1 MWNKNF
7 LLLWIGQA
15 ISQIGNRIYVM
26 ALAWYIVAVM
36 NSPGKMIVLF
46 IISSLPSLLFGT
58 LIGPLVEKW
67 NKKTVIV
74 ACDIISGILTG
85 ILATMIYFGY
95 NSLWI
100 IYLISFLL
108 NTVNLFFSPSVNSI
122 LPTVIPADHYRQ
134 GTSLMKMMTFLSQ
147 IMGAAVGGMLV
158 GFFGVFWSIAINAA
172 SFLISAAM
180 SLFVVFKPMVVQ
192 ATGNYIKNIK
202 EGFRYLSKDKT
213 LSGTMSIAV
222 IVNLFLPSFI
232 VIVPIVIKNG
242 MNLDAIHYGIVDAA
256 IPIGAVLV
264 SLLLSVMKGKEKM
277 NPLKTLSKSIIGI
290 ALMYILVA
298 IFKNYAAILIA
309 GLAFGFLSNNV
320 NIKVLSYFIENVE
333 PQFRGRVF
341 SLLESLSYA
350 SISISYIIVSIL
362 SSKYDI
368 YVVMIVNGLCLL
380 VIAAASLLIASRTNR
395 QQNNLNS

>member
-7 LLLWIGQA
+7 LLLWFGQA

-67 NKKTVIV
+67 NKKRVIV
-74 ACDIISGILTG
+74 VCDIISGCLTAL
-85 ILATMIYFGY
+85 LALMIHFGY
-95 NSLWI
+95 NWLWL
-100 IYLISFLL
+100 IYLVCFLL

-122 LPTVIPADHYRQ
+122 LPTIIPADHYRQ

-172 SFLISAAM
+172 SFFISALM
-180 SLFVVFKPMVVQ
+180 SAFVTFVPSAVTAAGKYFSD
-192 ATGNYIKNIK
+192 IK
-202 EGFRYLSKDKT
+202 EGFRYLSRDRM
-213 LSGTMSIAV
+213 LSGTLAIAV
-222 IVNLFLPSFI
+222 TVNLFLPSFI
-232 VIVPIVIKNG
+232 VLVPIIIKNG
-242 MNLDAIHYGIVDAA
+242 LNLDAVHYGIVDAA

-264 SLLLSVMKGKEKM
+264 SLLLSLQKKKGNT
-277 NPLKTLSKSIIGI
+277 NPMKTLALSIAGI
-290 ALMYILVA
+290 ALVYVLVSA
-298 IFKNYAAILIA
+298 FRNFTTVLLA
-309 GLAFGFLSNNV
+309 GMVFGFLSNNV
-320 NIKVLSYFIENVE
+320 NIKVLSYFIETVE

-350 SISISYIIVSIL
+350 SISVSYIIVSIL
-362 SSKYDI
+362 SSKFDI
-368 YVVMIVNGLCLL
+368 YVVLLVNGVCLL
-380 VIAAASLLIASRTNR
+380 IIAAASMLIMTKARK
-395 QQNNLNS
+395 QIK

>member
-74 ACDIISGILTG
+74 ACDIVSGCLTAV
-85 ILATMIYFGY
+85 LAVMVHFGY
-95 NSLWI
+95 NYLWL

-122 LPTVIPADHYRQ
+122 LPAVIPADKYRQ

-172 SFLISAAM
+172 SFLISGVM
-180 SLFVVFKPMVVQ
+180 SLFVTFKPAVTRI
-192 ATGNYIKNIK
+192 AGNYIQNIK
-202 EGFRYLSKDKT
+202 DGFKYLSQDRT
-213 LSGTMSIAV
+213 LAGTLAMAV
-222 IVNLFLPSFI
+222 TINLFLPAFI
-232 VIVPIVIKNG
+232 VLIPIIIKNG

-256 IPIGAVLV
+256 IPIGAVIV
-264 SLLLSVMKGKEKM
+264 SILLSVVKKKGDM
-277 NPLKTLSKSIIGI
+277 NPVRTLAFSIAGI
-290 ALMYILVA
+290 ALMYVLVSIFRNFA
-298 IFKNYAAILIA
+298 IMLLSGI
-309 GLAFGFLSNNV
+309 AFGFLSNNV
-320 NIKVLSYFIENVE
+320 NIKVLSYFIEKVAPE
-333 PQFRGRVF
+333 FRGRVF

-362 SSKYDI
+362 SSKLDI
-368 YVVMIVNGLCLL
+368 YVVLLVNGACLL
-380 VIAAASLLIASRTNR
+380 TISAISLLLQARAKNKERI
-395 QQNNLNS
+395 

>member
-1 MWNKNF
+1 MWNKDF

-26 ALAWYIVAVM
+26 ALAWHIVAVM
-36 NSPGKMIVLF
+36 NSPGYMIVLF
-46 IISSLPSLLFGT
+46 IISSLPSLLFGA

-74 ACDIISGILTG
+74 ACDIISGCLTAG
-85 ILATMIYFGY
+85 LALMVHFGFD
-95 NSLWI
+95 NIWL

-122 LPTVIPADHYRQ
+122 LPTVIPAEKYRQ

-180 SLFVVFKPMVVQ
+180 SVFVTFKPAVTRI
-192 ATGNYIKNIK
+192 AGNYIQNFK
-202 EGFRYLSKDKT
+202 EGFRYLRQDRM
-213 LSGTMSIAV
+213 LSGILSMAV
-222 IVNLFLPSFI
+222 TVNLFLPSFI
-232 VIVPIVIKNG
+232 VIVPIIIRNG
-242 MNLDAIHYGIVDAA
+242 MNLDAIHYGLVDAA

-264 SLLLSVMKGKEKM
+264 SILLSVMKKKGDM
-277 NPLKTLSKSIIGI
+277 NPVRTLSMSIAGI
-290 ALMYILVA
+290 ALMYVLVSVFRNFA
-298 IFKNYAAILIA
+298 IMLLA
-309 GLAFGFLSNNV
+309 GMAYGFLANNV
-320 NIKVLSYFIENVE
+320 NIKVLSYFIEKVE
-333 PQFRGRVF
+333 PEFRGRVF

-350 SISISYIIVSIL
+350 SISISYVIVSLL
-362 SSKYDI
+362 SSKLDI
-368 YVVMIVNGLCLL
+368 YVVLLVNGACLL
-380 VIAAASLLIASRTNR
+380 TISAVSMLVQARARNKETK
-395 QQNNLNS
+395 

>member
-7 LLLWIGQA
+7 LLLWFGQA

-67 NKKTVIV
+67 NKKRVIV
-74 ACDIISGILTG
+74 VCDIISGCLTAL
-85 ILATMIYFGY
+85 LALMIHFGY
-95 NSLWI
+95 NWLWL
-100 IYLISFLL
+100 IYLVCFLL

-122 LPTVIPADHYRQ
+122 LPTIIPADHYRQ

-172 SFLISAAM
+172 SFFISALM
-180 SLFVVFKPMVVQ
+180 SAFVTFVPSAVTAAGKYFSD
-192 ATGNYIKNIK
+192 IK
-202 EGFRYLSKDKT
+202 EGFRYLSRDRM
-213 LSGTMSIAV
+213 LSGTLAIAV
-222 IVNLFLPSFI
+222 TVNLFLPSFI
-232 VIVPIVIKNG
+232 VLVPIIIKNG
-242 MNLDAIHYGIVDAA
+242 LNLDAVHYGIVDAA

-264 SLLLSVMKGKEKM
+264 SLLLSLQKKKGNA
-277 NPLKTLSKSIIGI
+277 NPMKTLALSIAGI
-290 ALMYILVA
+290 ALVYVLVSA
-298 IFKNYAAILIA
+298 FRNFTTVLLA
-309 GLAFGFLSNNV
+309 GMVFGFLSNNV
-320 NIKVLSYFIENVE
+320 NIKVLSYFIEKVE

-350 SISISYIIVSIL
+350 SISISYVIVSIL
-362 SSKYDI
+362 SSKLDI
-368 YVVMIVNGLCLL
+368 YVVLLVNGVCLL
-380 VIAAASLLIASRTNR
+380 SIAAASMLVMTKGRNR
-395 QQNNLNS
+395 NL

>member
-7 LLLWIGQA
+7 LLLWFGQA

-67 NKKTVIV
+67 NKKRVIV
-74 ACDIISGILTG
+74 VCDIISGCLTAL
-85 ILATMIYFGY
+85 LALMIHFGY
-95 NSLWI
+95 NWLWL
-100 IYLISFLL
+100 IYLVCFLL

-122 LPTVIPADHYRQ
+122 LPTIIPADHYRQ

-172 SFLISAAM
+172 SFFISALM
-180 SLFVVFKPMVVQ
+180 SAFVTFVPSAVTAAGKYFSD
-192 ATGNYIKNIK
+192 IK
-202 EGFRYLSKDKT
+202 EGFRYLSRDRM
-213 LSGTMSIAV
+213 LSGTLAIAV
-222 IVNLFLPSFI
+222 TVNLFLPSFI
-232 VIVPIVIKNG
+232 VLVPIIIKNG
-242 MNLDAIHYGIVDAA
+242 LNLDAVHYGIVDAA

-264 SLLLSVMKGKEKM
+264 SLLLSLHKKKGNA
-277 NPLKTLSKSIIGI
+277 NPMKTLALSIAGI
-290 ALMYILVA
+290 ALVYVLVSA
-298 IFKNYAAILIA
+298 FRNFTTVLLA
-309 GLAFGFLSNNV
+309 GMVFGFLSNNV
-320 NIKVLSYFIENVE
+320 NIKVLSYFIEKVE

-350 SISISYIIVSIL
+350 SISVSYIIVSIL
-362 SSKYDI
+362 SSKFDI
-368 YVVMIVNGLCLL
+368 YVVLLVNGVCLL
-380 VIAAASLLIASRTNR
+380 IIAAASMLIMTKTRK
-395 QQNNLNS
+395 QIK

>member
-7 LLLWIGQA
+7 LLLWFGQA

-67 NKKTVIV
+67 NKKRVIV
-74 ACDIISGILTG
+74 VCDIISGCLTAL
-85 ILATMIYFGY
+85 LALMIHFGY
-95 NSLWI
+95 NWLWL
-100 IYLISFLL
+100 IYLVCFLL

-122 LPTVIPADHYRQ
+122 LPTIIPADHYRQ

-172 SFLISAAM
+172 SFFISALM
-180 SLFVVFKPMVVQ
+180 SAFVTFVPSAVTAAGKYFSD
-192 ATGNYIKNIK
+192 IK
-202 EGFRYLSKDKT
+202 EGFRYLSRDRM
-213 LSGTMSIAV
+213 LSGTLAIAV
-222 IVNLFLPSFI
+222 TVNLFLPSFI
-232 VIVPIVIKNG
+232 VLVPIIIKNG
-242 MNLDAIHYGIVDAA
+242 LNLDAVHYGIVDAA

-264 SLLLSVMKGKEKM
+264 SLLLSLQKKKGNA
-277 NPLKTLSKSIIGI
+277 NPMKTLALSIAGI
-290 ALMYILVA
+290 ALVYVLVSA
-298 IFKNYAAILIA
+298 FRNFTTVLLA
-309 GLAFGFLSNNV
+309 GMVFGFLSNNV
-320 NIKVLSYFIENVE
+320 NIKVLSYFIEKVE

-350 SISISYIIVSIL
+350 SISVSYIIVSIL
-362 SSKYDI
+362 SSKFDI
-368 YVVMIVNGLCLL
+368 YVVLLVNGVCLL
-380 VIAAASLLIASRTNR
+380 IIAAASMLIMTKTRK
-395 QQNNLNS
+395 QIK

>member
-7 LLLWIGQA
+7 LLLWFGQA

-67 NKKTVIV
+67 NKKRVIV
-74 ACDIISGILTG
+74 VCDIISGCLTAL
-85 ILATMIYFGY
+85 LALMIHFGY
-95 NSLWI
+95 NWLWL
-100 IYLISFLL
+100 IYLVCFLL

-122 LPTVIPADHYRQ
+122 LPTIIPADHYRQ

-172 SFLISAAM
+172 SFFISALM
-180 SLFVVFKPMVVQ
+180 SAFVTFVPSAVTAAGKYFSD
-192 ATGNYIKNIK
+192 IK
-202 EGFRYLSKDKT
+202 EGFRYLSRDRM
-213 LSGTMSIAV
+213 LSGTLAIAV
-222 IVNLFLPSFI
+222 TVNLFLPSFI
-232 VIVPIVIKNG
+232 VLVPIIIKNG
-242 MNLDAIHYGIVDAA
+242 LNLDAVHYGIVDAA

-264 SLLLSVMKGKEKM
+264 SLLLSLQKKKGNA
-277 NPLKTLSKSIIGI
+277 NPMKTLALSIAGI
-290 ALMYILVA
+290 ALVYVLVSA
-298 IFKNYAAILIA
+298 FRNFTTVLLA
-309 GLAFGFLSNNV
+309 GMVFGFISNNV
-320 NIKVLSYFIENVE
+320 NIKVLSYFIEKVE

-350 SISISYIIVSIL
+350 SISVSYIIVSIL
-362 SSKYDI
+362 SSKFDI
-368 YVVMIVNGLCLL
+368 YVVLLVNGVCLL
-380 VIAAASLLIASRTNR
+380 IIAAASMLIMTKTRK
-395 QQNNLNS
+395 QIK

>member
-46 IISSLPSLLFGT
+46 VISSLPSLLFGT

-74 ACDIISGILTG
+74 VCDTISGILTG

-180 SLFVVFKPMVVQ
+180 SLFVTFKPAVVQ
-192 ATGNYIKNIK
+192 VAGNYIQNIR
-202 EGFRYLSKDKT
+202 EGFRYLQKDGM
-213 LSGTMSIAV
+213 LSGTLSLAV
-222 IVNLFLPSFI
+222 IINLFLPSFI
-232 VIVPIVIKNG
+232 VIIPIVIKNG

-264 SLLLSVMKGKEKM
+264 SIMLSTIKGKGST
-277 NPLKTLSKSIIGI
+277 NPLKSLSMSVIGI
-290 ALMYILVA
+290 ALMYISVA
-298 IFKNYAAILIA
+298 VFKNFAAILIA
-309 GLAFGFLSNNV
+309 GLVFGFLSNNV

-333 PQFRGRVF
+333 QQFRGRVF
-341 SLLESLSYA
+341 SLLESMSYA
-350 SISISYIIVSIL
+350 SISISYIIVSVL
-362 SSKYDI
+362 SSKLDI
-368 YVVMIVNGLCLL
+368 YVVLLVNGACLL
-380 VIAAASLLIASRTNR
+380 AVSVVSTVMQARMKR
-395 QQNNLNS
+395 KEHK

>member
-7 LLLWIGQA
+7 LLLWFGQA

-67 NKKTVIV
+67 NKKRVIV
-74 ACDIISGILTG
+74 VCDIISGCLTAL
-85 ILATMIYFGY
+85 LALMIHFGY
-95 NSLWI
+95 NWLWL
-100 IYLISFLL
+100 IYLVCFLL

-122 LPTVIPADHYRQ
+122 LPTIIPADHYRQ

-172 SFLISAAM
+172 SFFISALM
-180 SLFVVFKPMVVQ
+180 SAFVTFVPSAVTAAGKYFSD
-192 ATGNYIKNIK
+192 IK
-202 EGFRYLSKDKT
+202 EGFRYLSRDRM
-213 LSGTMSIAV
+213 LSGTLAIAV
-222 IVNLFLPSFI
+222 TVNLFLPSFI
-232 VIVPIVIKNG
+232 VLVPIIIKNG
-242 MNLDAIHYGIVDAA
+242 LNLDAVHYGIVDAA

-264 SLLLSVMKGKEKM
+264 SLLLSLQKKKGNA
-277 NPLKTLSKSIIGI
+277 NPMKTLALSIAGI
-290 ALMYILVA
+290 ALVYVLVSA
-298 IFKNYAAILIA
+298 FRNFTTVLLA
-309 GLAFGFLSNNV
+309 GIVFGFLSNNV
-320 NIKVLSYFIENVE
+320 NIKVLSYFIEKVE

-350 SISISYIIVSIL
+350 SISISYVIVSIL
-362 SSKYDI
+362 SSKLDI
-368 YVVMIVNGLCLL
+368 YVVLLVNGVCLL
-380 VIAAASLLIASRTNR
+380 SIAAASMLVMTKGRNR
-395 QQNNLNS
+395 NL

>member
-7 LLLWIGQA
+7 LLLWFGQA

-67 NKKTVIV
+67 NKKRVIV
-74 ACDIISGILTG
+74 VCDIISGCLTAL
-85 ILATMIYFGY
+85 LALMIHFGY
-95 NSLWI
+95 NWLWL
-100 IYLISFLL
+100 IYLVCFLL

-122 LPTVIPADHYRQ
+122 LPTIIPADHYRQ

-172 SFLISAAM
+172 SFFISALM
-180 SLFVVFKPMVVQ
+180 SAFVTFVPSAVTAAGKYFSD
-192 ATGNYIKNIK
+192 IK
-202 EGFRYLSKDKT
+202 EGFRDLSRDRM
-213 LSGTMSIAV
+213 LSGTLAIAV
-222 IVNLFLPSFI
+222 TVNLFLPSFI
-232 VIVPIVIKNG
+232 VLVPIIIKNG
-242 MNLDAIHYGIVDAA
+242 LNLDAVHYGIVDAA

-264 SLLLSVMKGKEKM
+264 SLLLSLQKKKGNA
-277 NPLKTLSKSIIGI
+277 NPMKTLALSIAGI
-290 ALMYILVA
+290 ALVYVLVSA
-298 IFKNYAAILIA
+298 FRNFTTVLLA
-309 GLAFGFLSNNV
+309 GMVFGFLSNNV
-320 NIKVLSYFIENVE
+320 NIKVLSYFIEKVE

-350 SISISYIIVSIL
+350 SISVSYIIVSIL
-362 SSKYDI
+362 SSKFDI
-368 YVVMIVNGLCLL
+368 YVVLLVNGVCLL
-380 VIAAASLLIASRTNR
+380 IIAAASMLIMTKTRK
-395 QQNNLNS
+395 QIK